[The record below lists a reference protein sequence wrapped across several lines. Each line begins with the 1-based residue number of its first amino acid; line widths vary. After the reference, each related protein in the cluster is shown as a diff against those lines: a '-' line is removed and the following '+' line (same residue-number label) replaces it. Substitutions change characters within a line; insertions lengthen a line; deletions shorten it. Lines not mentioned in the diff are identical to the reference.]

1 MTFLFSDIEGSTRL
15 LRQLR
20 GAFDGLLADH
30 TRLLD
35 AAITT
40 HGGRVVSAR
49 GDELFAV
56 FGRARDAIAAAAGA
70 QRSFAEHAWPG
81 GVVLRVRMGV
91 HTGEPLVEGD
101 RYVGLAVHRAA
112 RIMAL
117 AQGGQV
123 LVSGVTAEL
132 VADDPVPGVELG
144 EVGRV
149 GLKDFD
155 RPEAVFQLVID
166 GLHVDHPPLRGQ
178 LAAEPT
184 ATADPA
190 TADAEGRGVEV
201 RVLGAVEVWR
211 DGVSVKVGAAK
222 QRMIL
227 ALLAL
232 RVGEVVSTDRLID
245 AVWGERP
252 PVTASKALQVY
263 VSELRKLVEPDRS
276 SPTVVVT
283 QPPGYRLGVSP
294 DRVDLSRFE
303 RLWEQGRVALEDG
316 RADEAAGL
324 IGEALSLWRGPPL
337 ADFSYEPAFDADI
350 GRLEELRLACVED
363 RIDADL
369 ARCGHAKLVSELEKL
384 VGEYPLRERVRGQLM
399 LALYR
404 SGRQADA
411 LASYQ
416 QAREAL
422 VDELGIDPS
431 PGLVTLE
438 RQILQQD
445 ESLNPP
451 TRGNP
456 APQPALAPGRTVLVV
471 SQSSSDVES
480 LLAVSAPLAGDDEE
494 LVLARVLTALPGR
507 DNRDRL
513 RELTR
518 RLSERRDQLHADGTN
533 ARTAAF
539 SSADP
544 GADLIKLAVHQDA
557 ALIVIDGSRELRE
570 GRSTVAHQL
579 LLGAPCDVALS
590 VRSGQ
595 DEPQGDHVLVPF
607 GGSEHDWAALEL
619 AALIAPRRAVPLVIA
634 GSQARGDGSDA
645 SRLLANASLIL
656 QRTSGVTPEPI
667 LIAPGPRG
675 LLEAAVGAQLL
686 VLGLSSRYREEG
698 LGETRH
704 AIIQAAATPSLFVR
718 RGSRPGILAPQQSM
732 TRFNWSVASS
742 RQ

>member
-1 MTFLFSDIEGSTRL
+1 M
-15 LRQLR
+15 
-20 GAFDGLLADH
+20 
-30 TRLLD
+30 
-35 AAITT
+35 
-40 HGGRVVSAR
+40 
-49 GDELFAV
+49 
-56 FGRARDAIAAAAGA
+56 
-70 QRSFAEHAWPG
+70 
-81 GVVLRVRMGV
+81 
-91 HTGEPLVEGD
+91 
-101 RYVGLAVHRAA
+101 
-112 RIMAL
+112 
-117 AQGGQV
+117 
-123 LVSGVTAEL
+123 
-132 VADDPVPGVELG
+132 
-144 EVGRV
+144 
-149 GLKDFD
+149 
-155 RPEAVFQLVID
+155 
-166 GLHVDHPPLRGQ
+166 
-178 LAAEPT
+178 
-184 ATADPA
+184 
-190 TADAEGRGVEV
+190 

-211 DGVSVKVGAAK
+211 DGVPVKVGAAK

-232 RVGEVVSTDRLID
+232 RLGEVVSSDRLID

-276 SPTVVVT
+276 TPTVVVT

-303 RLWEQGRVALEDG
+303 RLWEQGRVALKDG
-316 RADEAAGL
+316 RADEGAAL

-337 ADFSYEPAFDADI
+337 SDFSYEPAFEADI

-369 ARCGHAKLVSELEKL
+369 ACGGHAKLVSELEQL

-451 TRGNP
+451 ARGGP
-456 APQPALAPGRTVLVV
+456 APQPALAAGRTVLVV

-480 LLAVSAPLAGDDEE
+480 LLAVSVPLAGEDDE
-494 LVLARVLTALPGR
+494 LVLARMLTALPGR

-513 RELTR
+513 RQLTR
-518 RLSERRDQLHADGTN
+518 SLSERRDQLHADGTN

-539 SSADP
+539 SCADP
-544 GADLIKLAVHQDA
+544 GADLVKLAVHWDA
-557 ALIVIDGSRELRE
+557 AVIVIDGSRELRE
-570 GRSTVAHQL
+570 GRSAVAHEL
-579 LLGAPCDVALS
+579 LVGAPCDVALY
-590 VRSGQ
+590 VQSGQ
-595 DEPQGDHVLVPF
+595 DEPRGDHILAPF

-619 AALIAPRRAVPLVIA
+619 AALIARRRGVPLVIA
-634 GSQARGDGSDA
+634 GSEARGDISDA

-667 LIAPGPRG
+667 LIAPGPQG
-675 LLEAAVGAQLL
+675 LLGAAVGAQLL
-686 VLGLSSRYREEG
+686 VLGLSPRYREEG

-704 AIIQAAATPSLFVR
+704 AIIQAAATSSLFVR
-718 RGSRPGILAPQQSM
+718 RGSRPG
-732 TRFNWSVASS
+732 SS
-742 RQ
+742 PHSRA